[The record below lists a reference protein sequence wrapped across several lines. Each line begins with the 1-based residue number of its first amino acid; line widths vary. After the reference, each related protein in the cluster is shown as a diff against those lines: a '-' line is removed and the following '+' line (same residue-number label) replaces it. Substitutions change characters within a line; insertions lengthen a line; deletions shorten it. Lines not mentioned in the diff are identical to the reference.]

1 LWILFLFESKS
12 YCYSK
17 IYDNRACYQGLDNF
31 IFHFSLFG
39 YQQDKADDEASRKER
54 RREHYTFLEI
64 IAETHF
70 YFLFILTSCP
80 LFLKTQKLINPT
92 IMTATPIDAVSGD
105 GAVRRI
111 AIPIIIVMML
121 EE

>member
-1 LWILFLFESKS
+1 MELFDPYLTFVYDKLFNLKHKS
-12 YCYSK
+12 
-17 IYDNRACYQGLDNF
+17 
-31 IFHFSLFG
+31 H
-39 YQQDKADDEASRKER
+39 RKEGGQTL
-54 RREHYTFLEI
+54 Y
-64 IAETHF
+64 ACF
-70 YFLFILTSCP
+70 YLKSFCLLATRP
-80 LFLKTQKLINPT
+80 LFLKTKILKNPT

>member
-1 LWILFLFESKS
+1 MVLFLYESKS

-17 IYDNRACYQGLDNF
+17 IYDSRAIYQGLDNF
-31 IFHFSLFG
+31 IFHFCLFG
-39 YQQDKADDEASRKER
+39 YQQDKADYEASRKER
-54 RREHYTFLEI
+54 RREHYPFLEI
-64 IAETHF
+64 ITETYF
-70 YFLFILTSCP
+70 YFLFILTSCA